1 MTRRA
6 RGLGAPSRIAVALLL
21 AALAFAAA
29 MMGGYGDNPVY
40 AQTTVDYDDDDD
52 GLIDVRS
59 LAQLDAIRRDLD
71 GNGDVAAGADTTAYS
86 AAFPN
91 RDTAA
96 ASRMG
101 CPSGTCAGYELRA
114 HLDFDTDGD
123 GSTYTGTGANAASD
137 NGDAYHNGGSG
148 WAPIGTTFNA
158 TFKGNG
164 YLISNM
170 FIKRTSDDYVGLF
183 ARLSGSARVESLG
196 VPNAFVDGDDF
207 VGILVGYNRGTVTTS
222 WTSGVARG
230 DTYIGGLAGVNR
242 NDSSSDAGEIIACYS
257 RAAVDG
263 RGAFSSNVR
272 VGGLIGIQSN
282 RANAK
287 VIASYSTGPISS
299 ARGLTVGTGAG
310 SLIGSNE
317 SGTVT
322 NSYYDSTTSGAA
334 IGPGA
339 GHSTTDLQAPTGYAG
354 IYSAWNVNVDG
365 ASGNDD
371 PWHFG
376 TASEYPVLKFGGMD
390 PDLQRGDYDRDDDG
404 LIEISTLAQLDAVRH
419 DLDGNGDATAAAY
432 AKAFLNRDATS
443 GARMGCPSGNC
454 AGYELIADLDFD
466 TDGDGSTYSGSG
478 ASAASDSGD
487 AYHNGGN
494 GFEPIGDDSGNR
506 FNTTFKGN
514 GYIISN
520 LFIKRASTGD
530 VGLFGA
536 LNGPARVESVGL
548 KNAYVSG
555 ARFVG
560 ALVGTNRGTVAASWS
575 DGAVR
580 GTRYVG
586 GLVGY
591 TYASSASEV
600 GAITA
605 SYSHASTHA
614 SHATDPRVG
623 GLTGIANSF
632 GGHTA
637 RVIASYATGAVTAA
651 GSQNVAGL
659 TNDVNGSSSIVNS
672 YWDTTASGVSAG
684 GAGAGHDTAT
694 LQAPTGYAG
703 IYENWNV
710 NVDGTAGVDDPW
722 DFGGASAYPRLK
734 YGGMDPADQRHGD
747 YDLDGDGLIEITTLA
762 QLNAVR
768 HDLDGDGDVAAGA
781 PTTAYNAAFPDRI
794 TASATRM
801 GCPSGTCAGY
811 ELEADLDFDTNGNG
825 ATYTGTGAS
834 ATGDTGDAYN
844 NGGNGFEPI
853 GVDTPATARF
863 QTTFKGNGHTISNL
877 FIKRTSTQDVGLFGV
892 ARGTA
897 RIESLG
903 LKNAFV
909 HGGQYTGALVGSNYG
924 TVAASWSSGA
934 VRGSRGVGGLVGYQL
949 NAAVIEQG
957 LTIASYSH
965 ASVNSEASTGSN
977 AYVGGLIGAIRGN
990 GGRTARIIASYSTGA
1005 VTAIVSG
1012 NVGGFTTAS
1021 GGYQVVNSYWDSNTS
1036 SIADDSGTAAPEG
1049 VNTAGLQTVLDYTG
1063 VYADWNVN
1071 LDGVAGGDDPWD
1083 FGQAGEYPALKYGG
1097 MDPAKQREG
1106 IVDYDRDGDGLIEI
1120 ATLAQL
1126 DAVRHD
1132 LNGDGA
1138 VSAGAPTT
1146 AYNAAFTDR
1155 SAALEGTMGCAFGA
1169 CSGYELAA
1177 DLDFDTDG
1185 DGATFTGS
1193 GTSATS
1199 DGGDAYH
1206 NTGSGWLPIG
1216 ADTSLATRFN
1226 TTFKGNGHV
1235 ISNLFIKRATT
1246 DAVGLFGAVNSG
1258 ARIESVGV
1266 KNAHVHGQNLA
1277 GVLVGRLYGPV
1288 TTSWV
1293 SGEVYAN
1300 RWSGGFAGQ
1309 LATPGAAS
1317 VTASYSRA
1325 NVTSAGSPGTEL
1337 GGFTGEAA
1345 ASTSITAVYAT
1356 GTVTT
1361 AGGNRGGL
1369 VGAVNATATIA
1380 ASYWDTATSAIAD
1393 DADNNMP
1400 EGKTTSELQTP
1411 TGYTDDFAD
1420 WNVNVDGT
1428 AGIDDPWDFGQAGAY
1443 PTLKFGGMDP
1453 ADQRHGDYDLDGDG
1467 LIEISNL
1474 AQLNAVRHDLN
1485 GNGDATHAD
1494 YVAAFPDRITA
1505 SGARMGCPSGSCAGY
1520 ELIADLDFDTDGDG
1534 STYSGTGASATGDP
1548 DDAYYNGGMGW
1559 AQIGADSGAS
1569 RFSATFK
1576 GNGFIISNLFIRR
1589 TNTNDVGLFGALS
1602 GPARVES
1609 VGLKNAYVY
1618 ARSYVGSLV
1627 GTNRGTVAA
1636 SWSDG
1641 AVRGSRYVGGLVG
1654 YTFASSGSEAGAIT
1668 ASYSHASAH
1677 ASNSVNAQVG
1687 GLTGVAHSTGG
1698 NARVIASYSTGA
1710 VTAAVSQAVAGLTNV
1725 QGGSSIVNSYWNT
1738 TTSGVSAGGG
1748 AGHDTA
1754 TLQAPTG
1761 YTGIYENWN
1770 VNLDGAA
1777 GGDDPWDFGGA
1788 SAYPRLKYGGMDP
1801 DDQRF
1806 GDYDLDGDGL
1816 IEIRDLAQL
1825 DAVRHDL
1832 DGDGNV
1838 AAGAPLT
1845 AYDAAFSERITAPAA
1860 LMGCPSGTC
1869 AGYELAADLD
1879 FDTDGD
1885 GDVDAKDAYPN
1896 WTPIGD
1902 STNGYA
1908 ADFDGNSN
1916 DIANLTIARTAN
1928 DEDVGLFGRVASTSV
1943 ISGVGLPD
1951 ASVTSSGSGGS
1962 LYIGALVGYLGG
1974 TVRSSYAT
1982 GTVSQ
1987 TGTGNF
1993 AFIGGLT
2000 GYMPAGSTVAASW
2013 SGARVSSSGVSTG
2026 AGGITGRLNGGTI
2039 KAAHS
2044 AGAVSATG
2052 NSAYAGGAAGVL
2064 HMGSVDVFY
2073 ASAPAT
2079 STGTGGTAHP
2089 IGSGIAGSN
2098 ATISLTYWDST
2109 TTGVADDA
2117 DTAAPE
2123 GVATAGL
2130 QTVLDY
2136 TGVYENWN
2144 VDVDGATGADDPW
2157 HFGRAGEYP
2166 ALKFDG
2172 MDTERQRFGDYDRDA
2187 DGLIEISTLAQLDA
2201 VRHDLNGDG
2210 DVAAGAA
2217 TTAYDA
2223 AFPGRNPASTGR
2235 MGCTAGACAGYE
2247 LIAHL
2252 DFDTDGDGSTYT
2264 GTGNAA
2270 VGDPDDAFYNGGS
2283 GWAPIGDDSGNRF
2296 DAAFKGNG
2304 HVISNL
2310 FIKRATTDDVGLFG
2324 SIDGGA
2330 RVESLGLNDAFVHGR
2345 YYVGVIVGT
2354 NYGTV
2359 AASWSSGAVRGGI
2372 QVGGLVGLT
2381 NKTSANQEGQ
2391 IIAGYSRASAHASH
2405 ATLTN
2410 AYAGGLAGASSSTTA
2425 AALIIASYSTG
2436 AVTAAQSGLAA
2447 GLTTLLNSATVT
2459 NSYWDS
2465 TATANTGGGGSSQ
2478 TTSALQTPAS
2488 YTGIFANWDVNVDG
2502 VTGNDDPWHFGF
2514 SSSYP
2519 TLKYGGMD
2527 PYTQYGGDYDTDNDG
2542 LIEIWNL
2549 DRLNAVRWDLD
2560 GDAVQDTTSD
2570 ADWKRHAAAFPGA
2583 IASLGCPDTMAD
2595 ADSDPGPCEGYEL
2608 ARDLDFNDANA
2619 DGEVDRVRAYPNWTP
2634 IGSAASPFSGDFD
2647 GNNHKIA
2654 NLKIAAPGASASIG
2668 LFGSASGTVKKTGLP
2683 NAQISVT
2690 GGDADTHIGALL
2702 GETSGDA
2709 LGNWST
2715 GTVTQTGGT
2724 GGDVGGLIGY
2734 SSAGRTGASWSSAT
2748 VTTDASRARAGGLGG
2763 RIGGEAIVAVYST
2776 GAVTASGTGA
2786 YAGGLMG
2793 EMEPLTDGFTSA
2805 YVTGPVTK
2813 TGDCGGANP
2822 LYAIASGL
2830 PANAVAGLYWNAE
2843 TTGFPTRPGIQQRG
2857 HASGELQAPTA
2868 YAATIYANWAVDVD
2882 GDGAVDTPL
2891 WDFGTTTAYP
2901 KLTWDGMDA
2910 AAQTIAPTTR
2920 SASTAPPCAW

>member
-6 RGLGAPSRIAVALLL
+6 RGLGAPSRIGIALLL

-29 MMGGYGDNPVY
+29 MMADGGGGINPVY

-59 LAQLDAIRRDLD
+59 LAQLDAIRHDLD
-71 GNGDVAAGADTTAYS
+71 GNGDPTAGAGATAYGT
-86 AAFPN
+86 AFPD
-91 RDTAA
+91 RVTT
-96 ASRMG
+96 SSGRMG
-101 CPSGTCAGYELRA
+101 CPSGTCSGYELRA

-123 GSTYTGTGANAASD
+123 GSTYAGTGDSAASD
-137 NGDAYHNGGSG
+137 SGDAYHNSGSG
-148 WAPIGTTFNA
+148 WAPIAPSFTVPFTA

-164 YLISNM
+164 YVISNL
-170 FIKRTSDDYVGLF
+170 FIKRTTNAEGLF
-183 ARLSGSARVESLG
+183 GNLGQSARVESLG
-196 VPNAFVDGDDF
+196 ILGAFVSGAENT
-207 VGILVGYNRGTVTTS
+207 GI
-222 WTSGVARG
+222 
-230 DTYIGGLAGVNR
+230 LAGVNLGTIAASYTTGAIR
-242 NDSSSDAGEIIACYS
+242 GTKTVGGLVGVNLSTASGQPGDVIACYS
-257 RAAVDG
+257 TATAHAAPASGSDG
-263 RGAFSSNVR
+263 R
-272 VGGLIGIQSN
+272 VGGLIGSA
-282 RANAK
+282 RDTAHAN
-287 VIASYSTGPISS
+287 VTASYSTGAVTS
-299 ARGLTVGTGAG
+299 TVSGNVGG
-310 SLIGSNE
+310 LIGHTQAA
-317 SGTVT
+317 TVS
-322 NSYYDSTTSGAA
+322 NSYFGAASGITSGAQ
-334 IGPGA
+334 
-339 GHSTTDLQAPTGYAG
+339 STTALQTPTGYAG

-672 YWDTTASGVSAG
+672 YWDTTTSGVSAG

-734 YGGMDPADQRHGD
+734 FGGMDPADQRFGD
-747 YDLDGDGLIEITTLA
+747 YDLDGDGLIEITALA
-762 QLNAVR
+762 QLDAVR

-781 PTTAYNAAFPDRI
+781 PTTAYNAAFPERS
-794 TASATRM
+794 AAAATRM
-801 GCPSGTCAGY
+801 GCPSGTCSGY

-825 ATYTGTGAS
+825 STYMGTGAS

-844 NGGNGFEPI
+844 NSGNGFEPI
-853 GVDTPATARF
+853 GSDTSQFA
-863 QTTFKGNGHTISNL
+863 TTFKGNGHLISNL
-877 FIKRTSTQDVGLFGV
+877 FIKRTSTDDVGLFG
-892 ARGTA
+892 AFNGTA
-897 RIESLG
+897 RVESVG
-903 LKNAFV
+903 LKNAYV
-909 HGGQYTGALVGSNYG
+909 YGNEYVGSLVGTNRG
-924 TVAASWSSGA
+924 TVAASWSGGA
-934 VRGSRGVGGLVGYQL
+934 VLGTRYVGGLVGDII
-949 NAAVIEQG
+949 NG
-957 LTIASYSH
+957 TIAASYSH
-965 ASVNSEASTGSN
+965 ASAHASMSSGS
-977 AYVGGLIGAIRGN
+977 AFVGGLNGRARGSA
-990 GGRTARIIASYSTGA
+990 GGTARVIASYSTGA
-1005 VTAIVSG
+1005 ITAIVNS
-1012 NVGGFTTAS
+1012 NVAGLTNTTGTTSIAA
-1021 GGYQVVNSYWDSNTS
+1021 SYWDLTTS
-1036 SIADDSGTAAPEG
+1036 GVADDSGTAPPEG
-1049 VNTAGLQTVLDYTG
+1049 VNTAGLQTVLDYAG
-1063 VYADWNVN
+1063 IYADWNVN
-1071 LDGVAGGDDPWD
+1071 VDGVAGGDDPWD

-1146 AYNAAFTDR
+1146 AYNAAFPNR

-1169 CSGYELAA
+1169 CSGYELAS

-1193 GTSATS
+1193 GTSATG
-1199 DGGDAYH
+1199 DAGDAY
-1206 NTGSGWLPIG
+1206 NNSGAGWLPIG

-1300 RWSGGFAGQ
+1300 RWSGGFTGQ

-1361 AGGNRGGL
+1361 TGGNRGGL
-1369 VGAVNATATIA
+1369 VGAINATATIA

-1428 AGIDDPWDFGQAGAY
+1428 AGNDDPWDFGGASAY
-1443 PTLKFGGMDP
+1443 PTLKYGGMDP
-1453 ADQRHGDYDLDGDG
+1453 ADQRFGDFDLDGDG

-1474 AQLNAVRHDLN
+1474 AQLDAVRHDMN

-1788 SAYPRLKYGGMDP
+1788 SAYPRLKYGGMNP

-1845 AYDAAFSERITAPAA
+1845 AYDAAFSERITASGT

-1885 GDVDAKDAYPN
+1885 GDVDVKDPYPN

-1908 ADFDGNSN
+1908 AAFDGNNS
-1916 DIANLTIARTAN
+1916 DIANLTISRTAN
-1928 DEDVGLFGRVASTSV
+1928 DEDVGLFGRVSSTAV

-1982 GTVSQ
+1982 GTVSH

-1993 AFIGGLT
+1993 AFVGGLT

-2079 STGTGGTAHP
+2079 SAGTGGVAHP
-2089 IGSGIAGSN
+2089 IGSGITGSN
-2098 ATISLTYWDST
+2098 ATISLTYWDAT
-2109 TTGVADDA
+2109 TTGVADDG

-2136 TGVYENWN
+2136 AGVYANWN
-2144 VDVDGATGADDPW
+2144 VDVDGATGNDDPW
-2157 HFGRAGEYP
+2157 DFGRAGEYP

-2172 MDTERQRFGDYDRDA
+2172 MDTERQRFGDYDRDG

-2201 VRHDLNGDG
+2201 VRHDIDGNGDPDPG
-2210 DVAAGAA
+2210 ASAGAA
-2217 TTAYDA
+2217 TAHAA
-2223 AFPGRNPASTGR
+2223 AFPGRNPASTAR
-2235 MGCTAGACAGYE
+2235 MGCTAGACTGYE

-2264 GTGNAA
+2264 GSGNAA
-2270 VGDPDDAFYNGGS
+2270 VGDPDDAYYNGGS
-2283 GWAPIGDDSGNRF
+2283 GWEPIGADSTGNRF
-2296 DAAFKGNG
+2296 STTFKGNG

-2310 FIKRATTDDVGLFG
+2310 FIKRTSTDDVGLFG
-2324 SIDGGA
+2324 AIDGGA
-2330 RVESLGLNDAFVHGR
+2330 RVESLGLRDAFVHAQ
-2345 YYVGVIVGT
+2345 YYVGILAGT
-2354 NYGTV
+2354 NRGTV
-2359 AASWSSGAVRGGI
+2359 AASWSSGAVRGGV

-2381 NKTSANQEGQ
+2381 TKSGASEEGQ
-2391 IIAGYSRASAHASH
+2391 IIAGYSHASAHASH

-2410 AYAGGLAGASSSTTA
+2410 AYAGGLAGAADATTA
-2425 AALIIASYSTG
+2425 AALIVASYSTG
-2436 AVTAAQSGLAA
+2436 AVTAAQSSLAA
-2447 GLTTLLNSATVT
+2447 GLTTLRVSATAT

-2465 TATANTGGGGSSQ
+2465 TATSNTGGGGSSQ
-2478 TTSALQTPAS
+2478 TTSALQTPTSA
-2488 YTGIFANWDVNVDG
+2488 TGIFANWNVDVDG

-2519 TLKYGGMD
+2519 TLKFGGMD

-2549 DRLNAVRWDLD
+2549 DRLNAIRWDLD
-2560 GDAVQDTTSD
+2560 GDALQGETTA
-2570 ADWKRHAAAFPGA
+2570 ADWKRHNAAFPNA
-2583 IASLGCPDTMAD
+2583 IASLGCPDTTAD

-2608 ARDLDFNDANA
+2608 ARSLDFNDANA
-2619 DGEVDRVRAYPNWTP
+2619 DGEVDRVRSYPNWTP
-2634 IGSAASPFSGDFD
+2634 IGSAAAAFSGDFD

-2654 NLKIAAPGASASIG
+2654 NLKITASGASASIG

-2690 GGDADTHIGALL
+2690 GGNADTHIGALI
-2702 GETSGDA
+2702 GEKSGDA

-2734 SSAGRTGASWSSAT
+2734 SSAGRTGASWSGAT
-2748 VTTDASRARAGGLGG
+2748 VTTDAADARAGGLGG
-2763 RIGGEAIVAVYST
+2763 RIGGEAIVAVYTT
-2776 GAVTASGTGA
+2776 GAVTASGPRS
-2786 YAGGLMG
+2786 YAGGVLG
-2793 EMEPLTDGFTSA
+2793 EMEPLTDGFISA

-2822 LYAIASGL
+2822 LYGLASGL
-2830 PANAVAGLYWNAE
+2830 PANAVSGLYWNTE
-2843 TTGFPTRPGIQQRG
+2843 TTGYPDRPGIQQRG
-2857 HASGELQAPTA
+2857 YDSSELQEPTA
-2868 YAATIYANWAVDVD
+2868 YAATIYAAWNADVD
-2882 GDGAVDTPL
+2882 GDDSTGDDP
-2891 WDFGTTTAYP
+2891 WDFGDTTAYP
-2901 KLTWDGMDA
+2901 KLQWEGMSVTE
-2910 AAQTIAPTTR
+2910 QTIAPTMR
-2920 SASTAPPCAW
+2920 PASTAPPCAW